1 MHALI
6 DWLVGTIGALG
17 YPGIFLLMAM
27 ESSVIPVPSELVM
40 PPAGYLAQQ
49 GQMNAYLAIFWGTV
63 GSLAGAYANY
73 YAAHYLGRP
82 LVLRYGRYVGI
93 TEHKFAKVERF
104 FLEHGEIS
112 TFIGRLFPVVRHLIS
127 IPAGIAGMNHLRF
140 SAYTL
145 AGAGIW
151 VAILTGIGYMLGA
164 NQQLI
169 MRYSHQALG
178 IVAVASALLVA
189 GYIWRYRRA
198 AAARCR

>member
-1 MHALI
+1 MHAFI
-6 DWLVGTIGALG
+6 EWLVGTIGAMG

-40 PPAGYLAQQ
+40 PPAGYLAYQ
-49 GQMNAYLAIFWGTV
+49 GKMSAYWAIFWGTV

-73 YAAHYLGRP
+73 FTAHYLGRP

-93 TEHKFAKVERF
+93 TEHKFAKVESF

-112 TFIGRLFPVVRHLIS
+112 TFVGRLFPVVRHLIS

-151 VAILTGIGYMLGA
+151 VAILTAIGYILGA
-164 NQQLI
+164 NQEMI
-169 MRYSHQALG
+169 TRYSHQALL

-189 GYIWRYRRA
+189 GYVWRHRRA
-198 AAARCR
+198 AARLP